1 MYRLSAAGSP
11 DEQLITRGGMLYHSS
26 IELRTTPVFDRWLK
40 RLRDRHA
47 KAVITKR
54 LERIGESGALGD
66 VKSVGGGVSEIRVDL
81 GPGYRIYFGREG
93 ATLVLLLCGGDK
105 DSQDRDIAVAQRM
118 WIDYRKERKP

>member
-1 MYRLSAAGSP
+1 
-11 DEQLITRGGMLYHSS
+11 MLYHSS